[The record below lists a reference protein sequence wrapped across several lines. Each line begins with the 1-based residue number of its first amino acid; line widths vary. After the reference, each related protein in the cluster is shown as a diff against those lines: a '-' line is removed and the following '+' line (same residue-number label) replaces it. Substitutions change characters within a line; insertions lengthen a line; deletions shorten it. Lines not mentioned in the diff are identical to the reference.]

1 MISLFTDPLFSL
13 KSQPSACDKNIN
25 SGELRQLLRTG
36 YVVNCRLFSQ
46 AMTSHF
52 FLQITICIAFSC
64 LADFDRELELAK
76 YDDKFSERFDF
87 FMAVFIIGWVVV
99 LLVFLVFLFSLT
111 EKDWTLAVSIRG
123 FV

>member
-1 MISLFTDPLFSL
+1 MYRLRRELSAVFS
-13 KSQPSACDKNIN
+13 SYDFA
-25 SGELRQLLRTG
+25 
-36 YVVNCRLFSQ
+36 F
-46 AMTSHF
+46 F

-76 YDDKFSERFDF
+76 HNDKFSERFDF

>member
-1 MISLFTDPLFSL
+1 MYRLRRELSAVFS
-13 KSQPSACDKNIN
+13 SYDFA
-25 SGELRQLLRTG
+25 
-36 YVVNCRLFSQ
+36 F
-46 AMTSHF
+46 F

-99 LLVFLVFLFSLT
+99 LLVFLVFLFSVT